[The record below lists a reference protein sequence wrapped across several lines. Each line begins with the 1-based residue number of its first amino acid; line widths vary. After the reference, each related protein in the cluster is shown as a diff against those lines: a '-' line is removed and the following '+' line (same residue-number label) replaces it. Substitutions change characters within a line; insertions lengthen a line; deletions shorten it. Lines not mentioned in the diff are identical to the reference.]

1 MRRIWTTFAAGLA
14 AVLPVTIT
22 LYLIYWLGTTAETV
36 LGQALK
42 LVLDEDHYRPGM
54 GLLTGFIVV
63 LVAGAMVNAYAVRWF
78 IRRGEAWLERIPFV
92 KTVYGAVK
100 DITQFLPGQG
110 ERRDTRRV
118 VLWLND
124 NAYMIGFVTAD
135 QISPKLPQ
143 ALLAERL
150 PVYFPK
156 SYQIGGYTLYV
167 LKSELIE
174 TSMSA
179 EEAMR
184 LVLIGGVN
192 AEVGKN
198 LPRAAHKAQISS

>member
-14 AVLPVTIT
+14 AVLPVAITI
-22 LYLIYWLGTTAETV
+22 YLIYWLGTTAEAV
-36 LGQALK
+36 LGEVLK
-42 LVLDEDHYRPGM
+42 LVLNEEHYRPGM
-54 GLLTGFIVV
+54 GLVTGFIVV
-63 LVAGAMVNAYAVRWF
+63 LVVGALVNAYAVRWF
-78 IRRGEAWLERIPFV
+78 IRKGEELLGRIPFV
-92 KTVYGAVK
+92 KTVYGTVK
-100 DITQFLPGQG
+100 DVTQFLPGQG
-110 ERRDTRRV
+110 ELRDNRRV

-124 NAYMIGFVTAD
+124 NAYMVGFVTAD

-143 ALLAERL
+143 AILAERL

-174 TSMSA
+174 TDMAA

-184 LVLIGGVN
+184 LTLIGGVN
-192 AEVGKN
+192 TE
-198 LPRAAHKAQISS
+198 AHKDLLRGTDKH

>member
-36 LGQALK
+36 LGEALK
-42 LVLDEDHYRPGM
+42 LVLDEQRYRPGM
-54 GLLTGFIVV
+54 GLVTGFIVV
-63 LVAGAMVNAYAVRWF
+63 LIVGALVNAYAVRWF
-78 IRRGEAWLERIPFV
+78 IRRGEGWLERIPFI
-92 KTVYGAVK
+92 KSVYGAVK

-124 NAYMIGFVTAD
+124 NAYMVGFVTAD

-143 ALLAERL
+143 ALLADRL

-167 LKSELIE
+167 LKSELFE
-174 TSMSA
+174 TTMSA

-192 AEVGKN
+192 TE
-198 LPRAAHKAQISS
+198 AHKDLLRATDKH

>member
-1 MRRIWTTFAAGLA
+1 MRRVWTTFVAGLA
-14 AVLPVTIT
+14 TVLPVTIT

-36 LGQALK
+36 LGQALQV
-42 LVLDEDHYRPGM
+42 LVPANFYRPGM
-54 GLLTGFIVV
+54 GLMAGFIVV
-63 LVAGAMVNAYAVRWF
+63 LLVGSLVNAYAVRWF
-78 IRRGEAWLERIPFV
+78 IRQGEALLGRIPFI

-100 DITQFLPGQG
+100 DVTQFLPGQG

-118 VLWLND
+118 VLWVKE

-135 QISPKLPQ
+135 QISPKLPP
-143 ALLAERL
+143 ALLADRL
-150 PVYFPK
+150 PVYFPM
-156 SYQIGGYTLYV
+156 SYQIGGYTLYL

-174 TSMSA
+174 TQMSA

-192 AEVGKN
+192 AEVKN
-198 LPRAAHKAQISS
+198 LLRDSDKH

>member
-14 AVLPVTIT
+14 TVLPVTIT
-22 LYLIYWLGTTAETV
+22 IYLVYWLGTTAETV

-42 LVLDEDHYRPGM
+42 LVLNKDHYRPGL
-54 GLLTGFIVV
+54 GLVVGFIVV
-63 LVAGAMVNAYAVRWF
+63 LIVGALVNAYAVRWF
-78 IRRGEAWLERIPFV
+78 IRQGEALLGRIPLV

-100 DITQFLPGQG
+100 DVTQFLPGQG
-110 ERRDTRRV
+110 ELRDNRRV
-118 VLWLND
+118 VLWLCD
-124 NAYMIGFVTAD
+124 NAYMVGFVTAD

-143 ALLAERL
+143 AVLADRL

-174 TSMSA
+174 TDMAA

-184 LVLIGGVN
+184 LALIGGVN
-192 AEVGKN
+192 TE
-198 LPRAAHKAQISS
+198 AHKDLLRNTDKH

>member
-14 AVLPVTIT
+14 TVLPVTIT
-22 LYLIYWLGTTAETV
+22 IYLIYWLGTTAETV
-36 LGQALK
+36 LGQTLK
-42 LVLDEDHYRPGM
+42 LVLNEQHYRPGM
-54 GLLTGFIVV
+54 GLVAGFVVV
-63 LVAGAMVNAYAVRWF
+63 LIVGSLVNAYAVRWV
-78 IRRGEAWLERIPFV
+78 IRRSEALLARIPFI
-92 KTVYGAVK
+92 KTVYGTVK
-100 DITQFLPGQG
+100 DVTQFLPGQG
-110 ERRDTRRV
+110 ERRDARRV

-135 QISPKLPQ
+135 QISPRLPQ
-143 ALLAERL
+143 ALLANRV

-174 TSMSA
+174 TDMSA
-179 EEAMR
+179 EAAMR

-192 AEVGKN
+192 AEIEHDLLRDTDK
-198 LPRAAHKAQISS
+198 H

>member
-14 AVLPVTIT
+14 TVLPVTIT
-22 LYLIYWLGTTAETV
+22 IYLVYWLGTTAETV

-42 LVLDEDHYRPGM
+42 LVLNEDHYRPGL
-54 GLLTGFIVV
+54 GLVVGFIVV
-63 LVAGAMVNAYAVRWF
+63 LIVGALVNAYAVRWF
-78 IRRGEAWLERIPFV
+78 IRQGEALLGRIPFV

-100 DITQFLPGQG
+100 DVTQFLPGQG
-110 ERRDTRRV
+110 ELRDNRRV
-118 VLWLND
+118 VLWLCD
-124 NAYMIGFVTAD
+124 NAYMVGFVTAD

-143 ALLAERL
+143 AVLADRL

-167 LKSELIE
+167 LKAELIE
-174 TSMSA
+174 TDMAA

-184 LVLIGGVN
+184 LALIGGVN
-192 AEVGKN
+192 TET
-198 LPRAAHKAQISS
+198 HKDLLRNTDKH

>member
-22 LYLIYWLGTTAETV
+22 IYLVYWLGTTAESV
-36 LGQALK
+36 LGTALK
-42 LVLDEDHYRPGM
+42 SVVNAKFYRPGM
-54 GLLTGFIVV
+54 GLIAGFAVV
-63 LVAGAMVNAYAVRWF
+63 LVVGALINAYAVRWF
-78 IRRGEAWLERIPFV
+78 IEQGEQLLERIPFV
-92 KTVYGAVK
+92 KSVYGAVK
-100 DITQFLPGQG
+100 DFTQFLPGKG
-110 ERRDTRRV
+110 DKRDTRRV
-118 VLWLND
+118 VLWMQD

-135 QISPKLPQ
+135 TFSPKLPQ
-143 ALLAERL
+143 DVLADRV

-174 TSMSA
+174 TTMAA

-184 LVLIGGVN
+184 LVLIGGIN
-192 AEVGKN
+192 AEAN
-198 LPRAAHKAQISS
+198 QESLRAIEKL

>member
-14 AVLPVTIT
+14 TVLPVTIT
-22 LYLIYWLGTTAETV
+22 LYLIYWLGSTAETV
-36 LGQALK
+36 LGDALK
-42 LVLDEDHYRPGM
+42 VVLNIDLYRPGM
-54 GLLTGFIVV
+54 GLAAGFIVV
-63 LVAGAMVNAYAVRWF
+63 LIVGALVNAYAVRWF
-78 IRRGEAWLERIPFV
+78 IRQGEEWLGRIPFI

-118 VLWLND
+118 VLWLTN
-124 NAYMIGFVTAD
+124 NTYMVGFVTAD
-135 QISPKLPQ
+135 QISPKLPH
-143 ALLAERL
+143 ALLADRL
-150 PVYFPK
+150 PVYFPM
-156 SYQIGGYTLYV
+156 SYQIGGFTQYV

-174 TSMSA
+174 TTMSA

-192 AEVGKN
+192 AEVNKESLRGTDK
-198 LPRAAHKAQISS
+198 H

>member
-14 AVLPVTIT
+14 TVLPVTIT
-22 LYLIYWLGTTAETV
+22 VYLIYWLGTTAETV
-36 LGQALK
+36 LGRLLQ
-42 LVLDEDHYRPGM
+42 LVMNGEHYRPGM
-54 GLLTGFIVV
+54 GLIVGFIVV
-63 LVAGAMVNAYAVRWF
+63 LVVGALVNAYAVRWF
-78 IRRGEAWLERIPFV
+78 IRQGEAWLGRIPLV

-100 DITQFLPGQG
+100 DVTQFLPGQG

-135 QISPKLPQ
+135 HISPKLPQ
-143 ALLAERL
+143 AVLADRL

-167 LKSELIE
+167 LRSELIE
-174 TSMSA
+174 TTLSA

-192 AEVGKN
+192 ADITQSLRGSDK
-198 LPRAAHKAQISS
+198 H

>member
-14 AVLPVTIT
+14 TVLPVTIT
-22 LYLIYWLGTTAETV
+22 IYLIYWLGTTAETV
-36 LGQALK
+36 LGQVLK
-42 LVLDEDHYRPGM
+42 LVLNESQYRPGL
-54 GLLTGFIVV
+54 GLVAGFIVV
-63 LVAGAMVNAYAVRWF
+63 LIVGALVNAYAVRWF
-78 IRRGEAWLERIPFV
+78 IHRGEALLERIPLI
-92 KTVYGAVK
+92 KTIYGAAK

-118 VLWLND
+118 VLWMND

-143 ALLAERL
+143 ALLADRL

-174 TSMSA
+174 TSLSA

-192 AEVGKN
+192 AEVGRD
-198 LPRAAHKAQISS
+198 LLRGTDRH

>member
-1 MRRIWTTFAAGLA
+1 MRRIWTTFATGLA
-14 AVLPVTIT
+14 TVLPVTIT
-22 LYLIYWLGTTAETV
+22 IYLIYWLGTTAETV
-36 LGQALK
+36 LGQLLK
-42 LVLDEDHYRPGM
+42 LVMDEQHYRPGM
-54 GLLTGFIVV
+54 GLVAGFVVV
-63 LVAGAMVNAYAVRWF
+63 LIAGALVNAYAVRWF
-78 IRRGEAWLERIPFV
+78 IRRGEQLLARIPFI

-100 DITQFLPGQG
+100 DVTQFLPGQG

-143 ALLAERL
+143 AVMAERL

-174 TSMSA
+174 TDMSA

-192 AEVGKN
+192 AEASKD
-198 LPRAAHKAQISS
+198 LRFSDKH

>member
-14 AVLPVTIT
+14 TVLPVTIT
-22 LYLIYWLGTTAETV
+22 IYLVYWLGTTAETV

-42 LVLDEDHYRPGM
+42 LVLNENHYRPGL
-54 GLLTGFIVV
+54 GLVVGFIVV
-63 LVAGAMVNAYAVRWF
+63 LIVGALVNAYAVRWF
-78 IRRGEAWLERIPFV
+78 IRQGEALLGRIPFV

-100 DITQFLPGQG
+100 DVTQFLPGQG
-110 ERRDTRRV
+110 ELRDNRRV
-118 VLWLND
+118 VLWLCD
-124 NAYMIGFVTAD
+124 NAYMVGFVTAD

-143 ALLAERL
+143 AVLADRL

-174 TSMSA
+174 TDMAA

-184 LVLIGGVN
+184 LALIGGVN
-192 AEVGKN
+192 TET
-198 LPRAAHKAQISS
+198 HKDLLRNTDKH

>member
-14 AVLPVTIT
+14 TVLPVTIT
-22 LYLIYWLGTTAETV
+22 IYLIYWLGTTAETV
-36 LGQALK
+36 LGQTLK
-42 LVLDEDHYRPGM
+42 LVLNEQHYRPGM
-54 GLLTGFIVV
+54 GLVAGFVVV
-63 LVAGAMVNAYAVRWF
+63 LIVGSLVNAYAVRWV
-78 IRRGEAWLERIPFV
+78 IRRSEALLARIPFI
-92 KTVYGAVK
+92 KTVYGTIK
-100 DITQFLPGQG
+100 DVTQFLPGQG
-110 ERRDTRRV
+110 ERRDARRV
-118 VLWLND
+118 VLWLSD

-143 ALLAERL
+143 ALLANRV

-174 TSMSA
+174 TDMSA
-179 EEAMR
+179 EAAMR

-192 AEVGKN
+192 AEIEYDLLRGTDK
-198 LPRAAHKAQISS
+198 H

>member
-14 AVLPVTIT
+14 TVLPVTIT
-22 LYLIYWLGTTAETV
+22 LYLIWWLGATAETV
-36 LGQALK
+36 LGDTLQ
-42 LVLDEDHYRPGM
+42 LVLNEEHYWPGM
-54 GLLTGFIVV
+54 GLVAGFIVV
-63 LVAGAMVNAYAVRWF
+63 LIVGSLVNAYAVRWF
-78 IRRGEAWLERIPFV
+78 IRRGEEMLERIPFV

-100 DITQFLPGQG
+100 DVTQFLPGRG

-118 VLWLND
+118 VLWSMS
-124 NAYMIGFVTAD
+124 NAYLVGFVTSD
-135 QISPKLPQ
+135 HLSPKLPQ
-143 ALLAERL
+143 QLLAERL
-150 PVYFPK
+150 PVYFPM

-192 AEVGKN
+192 TD
-198 LPRAAHKAQISS
+198 AHQDLARGADKH

>member
-1 MRRIWTTFAAGLA
+1 MRRIWTTFISGLA
-14 AVLPVTIT
+14 TVLPVTIT
-22 LYLIYWLGTTAETV
+22 LYLIFWLGSTAEAV
-36 LGQALK
+36 LGEVLK
-42 LVLDEDHYRPGM
+42 LVLDEQHYRPGM
-54 GLLTGFIVV
+54 GLLAGFVVV
-63 LVAGAMVNAYAVRWF
+63 LFVGALINAYVVRWF
-78 IRRGEAWLERIPFV
+78 IRKGESWLEGLPLI
-92 KTVYGAVK
+92 KTIYGSVK
-100 DITQFLPGQG
+100 DITKFLPGQG
-110 ERRDTRRV
+110 GRRDTRRV

-124 NAYMIGFVTAD
+124 NAYMVGFVTAD
-135 QISPKLPQ
+135 HASPKLPQ
-143 ALLAERL
+143 ALLADRL

-192 AEVGKN
+192 AEPGDDLLRSN
-198 LPRAAHKAQISS
+198 AQR

>member
-14 AVLPVTIT
+14 TVLPVTIT
-22 LYLIYWLGTTAETV
+22 IYLIYWLGTTAETV
-36 LGQALK
+36 LGQLLK
-42 LVLDEDHYRPGM
+42 LVLNEEHYRPGL

-63 LVAGAMVNAYAVRWF
+63 LIVGALVNAYAVRWF
-78 IRRGEAWLERIPFV
+78 IRQGEALLGRIPFV

-100 DITQFLPGQG
+100 DVTQFLPGQG
-110 ERRDTRRV
+110 ELRDNRRV
-118 VLWLND
+118 VLWLCD
-124 NAYMIGFVTAD
+124 NAYMVGFVTAD

-143 ALLAERL
+143 DVLIDRL

-174 TSMSA
+174 TDMAA

-184 LVLIGGVN
+184 LALIGGVN
-192 AEVGKN
+192 TEV
-198 LPRAAHKAQISS
+198 HKDLLRGTDKH

>member
-14 AVLPVTIT
+14 TVLPVTIT
-22 LYLIYWLGTTAETV
+22 IYLIYWLGTTAETV
-36 LGQALK
+36 LGQTLK
-42 LVLDEDHYRPGM
+42 LVLNEQHYRPGM
-54 GLLTGFIVV
+54 GLVAGFVVV
-63 LVAGAMVNAYAVRWF
+63 LIVGSLVNAYAVRWV
-78 IRRGEAWLERIPFV
+78 IRRSEALLARIPFI
-92 KTVYGAVK
+92 KTVYGTVK
-100 DITQFLPGQG
+100 DVTQFLPGQG
-110 ERRDTRRV
+110 ERRDARRV

-143 ALLAERL
+143 ALLANRV

-174 TSMSA
+174 TDMSA
-179 EEAMR
+179 EAAMR

-192 AEVGKN
+192 AEIEYDLLRGTDK
-198 LPRAAHKAQISS
+198 H